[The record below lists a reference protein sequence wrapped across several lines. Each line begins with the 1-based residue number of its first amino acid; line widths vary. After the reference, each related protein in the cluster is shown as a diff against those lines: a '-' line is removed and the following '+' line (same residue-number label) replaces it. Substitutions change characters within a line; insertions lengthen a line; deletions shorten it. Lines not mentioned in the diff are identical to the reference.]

1 MNIYYIYILQ
11 TEFVLKHES
20 RRLIQTHNWSSAE
33 NEQSPSSLKLRGAK
47 TVRARGRVE
56 SWDMAPFGHA
66 LTYEL
71 TSSLHE
77 TGRGRVSQLFI
88 KRRQDHEAP
97 PLPKGGLNVA
107 GGYGDH
113 LLQWCACS

>member
-1 MNIYYIYILQ
+1 M
-11 TEFVLKHES
+11 
-20 RRLIQTHNWSSAE
+20 
-33 NEQSPSSLKLRGAK
+33 
-47 TVRARGRVE
+47 RARGRVE
-56 SWDMAPFGHA
+56 SWDMAPA